1 VYTIH
6 NNDCINQIQQFE
18 ENSIDAIVTDP
29 PYELGFMGE
38 KWDASGIA
46 YNVDLWRECLRV
58 LKPGGH
64 LLAFGGTRTYHR
76 MTCAIED
83 AGFEIRDCIQWIYGS
98 GFPKSHNVSIGID
111 KAAGRLK
118 ARSTGFNTA
127 GGGKRNYKPQN
138 KEFRSDSGYKYQP
151 VTEQS
156 VKWNGWGTALKPA
169 NEPIVMARK
178 PFKGTIANNILQHG
192 VGGLNIDASRIG
204 DEVRETWGSG
214 SENYKMSSPVPYN
227 EQRRMITGRW
237 PANVILDESA
247 AAALDEQSG
256 FTKSGLTSKPNHSP
270 GQVMKTGFKAMPGL
284 FGFQDSG
291 GASRFFYVAK
301 PSKSERE
308 SGLALTEKSKPVFGD
323 SGGTYQGLSDSK
335 TKRANTHP
343 TVKPIT
349 LMEHLVKLVTPIN
362 GVILDPFMG
371 SGTTG
376 IAAVIN
382 DYKFIGIEQSAE
394 YAEIAAARIKHHLT
408 AAKNDMKRNQLG
420 LEI

>member
-6 NNDCINQIQQFE
+6 NSDCINQIQQFE

-29 PYELGFMGE
+29 PYELGFMGK

-111 KAAGRLK
+111 KAAGAEREVIGQV
-118 ARSTGFNTA
+118 RQR
-127 GGGKRNYKPQN
+127 GGKSAVSMNASN
-138 KEFRSDSGYKYQP
+138 SDVELITAPATDEAIQ
-151 VTEQS
+151 
-156 VKWNGWGTALKPA
+156 WNGWGTALKPA

-178 PFKGTIANNILQHG
+178 PFKGTIADNILQHG

-227 EQRRMITGRW
+227 EQRRMIAGRW
-237 PANVILDESA
+237 PANVMLDESA
-247 AAALDEQSG
+247 AAVLDEQSG
-256 FTKSGLTSKPNHSP
+256 TLTSGKAPNGLKRNTDKFRNSYGSFQ
-270 GQVMKTGFKAMPGL
+270 GQDEPSASIYG
-284 FGFQDSG
+284 DSG

-301 PSKSERE
+301 PSKSER
-308 SGLALTEKSKPVFGD
+308 SAGIDT
-323 SGGTYQGLSDSK
+323 
-335 TKRANTHP
+335 NTHP

-382 DYKFIGIEQSAE
+382 DYRFIGIEQSAE
-394 YAEIAAARIKHHLT
+394 YVEIAAARIKHHLT